1 MTIVTADEIEKYGYR
16 TLTDILRNVR
26 GFYVTSD
33 RNYSFLGVRGF
44 NRPGDYNARILL
56 LVDGHRLNDNIFG
69 GALIGTEFP
78 LDVDL
83 IERLEIIRGPSS
95 SLYGSSAFFGVINV
109 ITKDLSGVQATGSVA
124 SFGTGKG
131 RLSYGQTFENG
142 FEVMLS
148 GSAFNSRGHE
158 RLYYKAFDAPETNNG
173 IAENADS
180 DEFKKFFGKLKF
192 GDFTVQ
198 GLYGERDKTIPTA
211 SFETVFNDPRSRTLE
226 KVGYVD
232 LQYQRDLGNQWELG
246 SRIYYDRYGYD
257 GDYIYDYSEDE
268 DPFLVVYK
276 DFARGGW
283 WGSELKLT
291 KRTEKHTTTVGFE
304 YRDDFRQDQFNY
316 DEDPFFS
323 YLDDTR
329 ERRNWALYVQDEFAL
344 HEKLSFSVALRHDRY
359 DSFGGT
365 TNPRLGLIYNPF
377 KATTLKLLYGQAF
390 RAPNAYE
397 LFWTQSDIA
406 KANPWL
412 RPETNKTSEVVL
424 EHYLNNG
431 TRLSATGFYYRIRD
445 LITQQTDPA
454 DDFLVYNNVES
465 ISAKGIELELE
476 REWSTG
482 LRGRVSYTF
491 TDIRNEDTHSGL
503 TNSPKHLA
511 HFNLIM
517 PIANESVF
525 AAIDVRSMSKRR
537 TLSGDYASS
546 VLVPNL
552 TISTRKLPKRLELS
566 ASLYNLFD
574 TKYGDPGSEEH
585 LQNIIA
591 QDGRSFRVKL
601 TYTFPIEN

>member
-198 GLYGERDKTIPTA
+198 GLYGERDKT
-211 SFETVFNDPRSRTLE
+211 VWR
-226 KVGYVD
+226 
-232 LQYQRDLGNQWELG
+232 
-246 SRIYYDRYGYD
+246 
-257 GDYIYDYSEDE
+257 
-268 DPFLVVYK
+268 
-276 DFARGGW
+276 
-283 WGSELKLT
+283 
-291 KRTEKHTTTVGFE
+291 KR
-304 YRDDFRQDQFNY
+304 
-316 DEDPFFS
+316 
-323 YLDDTR
+323 
-329 ERRNWALYVQDEFAL
+329 
-344 HEKLSFSVALRHDRY
+344 
-359 DSFGGT
+359 
-365 TNPRLGLIYNPF
+365 
-377 KATTLKLLYGQAF
+377 
-390 RAPNAYE
+390 
-397 LFWTQSDIA
+397 
-406 KANPWL
+406 
-412 RPETNKTSEVVL
+412 
-424 EHYLNNG
+424 
-431 TRLSATGFYYRIRD
+431 
-445 LITQQTDPA
+445 
-454 DDFLVYNNVES
+454 
-465 ISAKGIELELE
+465 
-476 REWSTG
+476 
-482 LRGRVSYTF
+482 
-491 TDIRNEDTHSGL
+491 
-503 TNSPKHLA
+503 
-511 HFNLIM
+511 
-517 PIANESVF
+517 
-525 AAIDVRSMSKRR
+525 
-537 TLSGDYASS
+537 
-546 VLVPNL
+546 
-552 TISTRKLPKRLELS
+552 
-566 ASLYNLFD
+566 
-574 TKYGDPGSEEH
+574 
-585 LQNIIA
+585 
-591 QDGRSFRVKL
+591 
-601 TYTFPIEN
+601 